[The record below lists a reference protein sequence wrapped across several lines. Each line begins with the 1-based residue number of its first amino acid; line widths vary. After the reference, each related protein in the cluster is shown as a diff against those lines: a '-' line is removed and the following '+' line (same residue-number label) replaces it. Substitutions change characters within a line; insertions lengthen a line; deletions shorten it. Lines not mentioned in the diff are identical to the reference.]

1 MNFITAFNSLKTEY
15 EKKDKNSIEDRT
27 YELLKRMIETYGY
40 NSVCNEITLNKKKYK
55 QKNTELSIFMNE
67 VKKNIPL
74 ELLCSQLFYL
84 DNSFQFLKNNKNENM
99 NNENI
104 INVNHAPTKFMVLDT
119 LKNK

>member
-15 EKKDKNSIEDRT
+15 EKKDKNSLEDRT
-27 YELLKRMIETYGY
+27 YELLKKMVETYGY
-40 NSVCNEITLNKKKYK
+40 NSVCNEITYKNNKKPN
-55 QKNTELSIFMNE
+55 KNNELSIFMNE

-84 DNSFQFLKNNKNENM
+84 DNSFQFLNNNKNDNK
-99 NNENI
+99 NKNLI
-104 INVNHAPTKFMVLDT
+104 LINQGSNKFFILDT

>member
-67 VKKNIPL
+67 VKKKYTFRIIMF
-74 ELLCSQLFYL
+74 SVILFR
-84 DNSFQFLKNNKNENM
+84 
-99 NNENI
+99 
-104 INVNHAPTKFMVLDT
+104 
-119 LKNK
+119 

>member
-1 MNFITAFNSLKTEY
+1 MVVA
-15 EKKDKNSIEDRT
+15 
-27 YELLKRMIETYGY
+27 YGY
-40 NSVCNEITLNKKKYK
+40 NSVFNEIVFNKKKHK
-55 QKNTELSIFMNE
+55 QKNNELSIFMNE